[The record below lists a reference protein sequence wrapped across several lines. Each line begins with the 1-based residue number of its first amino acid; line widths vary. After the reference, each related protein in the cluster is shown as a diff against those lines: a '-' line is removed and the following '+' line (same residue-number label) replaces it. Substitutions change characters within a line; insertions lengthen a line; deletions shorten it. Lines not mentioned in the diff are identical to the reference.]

1 MIAHESNA
9 QPRLV
14 NLVKDARQHYDAKFD
29 TLAKSIDTQTEAIK
43 LLSSAINHQTDAMID
58 FKQHWGKAIPIKLV
72 YFIIAVIVAGQ
83 TALTALKYFLPL
95 P

>member
-1 MIAHESNA
+1 MAENVAGPTRVLQFA
-9 QPRLV
+9 QQTRE
-14 NLVKDARQHYDAKFD
+14 HYDAKFD
-29 TLAKSIDTQTEAIK
+29 TLAQSINTQTDAIK
-43 LLSSAINHQTDAMID
+43 LLTSAINHQTEAMVE
-58 FKQHWGKAIPIKLV
+58 FKQHWGKAIPIRLV